1 MTKRHWLF
9 FVYAPLFITWFV
21 DRISKMAAEEI
32 ISGVKF
38 FGPIG
43 FLMHHNSGIMLGLFS
58 NLPPV
63 LRVVSLSTG
72 GAFLVLIFFS
82 IQYLL
87 PSKSFPLRA
96 GLAILLGGILGNVFD
111 RIIYGYVVDFIV
123 FGNLQMTSPA
133 FNLADALQWV
143 GYGFIMY
150 GLVKDGKNIWPENN
164 NRKSFF
170 INSQYQLKYVRLLL
184 LFGLAFAIVAGTYSY
199 TYMRI
204 TIMELAGHQA
214 EIENRFLIP
223 FILTFLIVS
232 GIFIIFL
239 FFIGLIFSHRAA
251 GPIYAFE
258 KFLEDLTQGKM
269 RPLKLRGGDDFTHLE
284 EVAESL
290 TKKLSAYLPQAQ
302 QSQSEASAETDIPD
316 LPIGKIKE

>member
-9 FVYAPLFITWFV
+9 FVYGPLILTWLA
-21 DRISKMAAEEI
+21 DRLTKVMAEQM
-32 ISGVKF
+32 ISGVHF
-38 FGPIG
+38 FGPVG
-43 FLMHHNSGIMLGLFS
+43 FLMHHNTGIMLGLFS
-58 NLPPV
+58 SLPPV

-72 GAFLVLIFFS
+72 GAFLFLIFFS

-87 PSKSFPLRA
+87 PSKSYALRA

-111 RIIYGYVVDFIV
+111 RIAFGYIIDFIV
-123 FGNLQMTSPA
+123 FGNMQMTSPA
-133 FNLADALQWV
+133 FNIADALQWV

-150 GLVKDGKNIWPENN
+150 GLIKDGKNIWPENN

-170 INSQYQLKYVRLLL
+170 INAQYQLKYVRILL

-204 TIMELAGHQA
+204 TIIELVGHQV
-214 EIENRFLIP
+214 EIEDRFLIP
-223 FILTFLIVS
+223 FILTFLVVS

-258 KFLEDLTQGKM
+258 KFLEDLTAGKM
-269 RPLKLRGGDDFTHLE
+269 RPLRLRGGDDFTHLE
-284 EVAESL
+284 EVAENL
-290 TKKLSAYLPQAQ
+290 TQKLAVHFPQQQLPTD
-302 QSQSEASAETDIPD
+302 SNSNSDIPD
-316 LPIGKIKE
+316 LPIGNVKR